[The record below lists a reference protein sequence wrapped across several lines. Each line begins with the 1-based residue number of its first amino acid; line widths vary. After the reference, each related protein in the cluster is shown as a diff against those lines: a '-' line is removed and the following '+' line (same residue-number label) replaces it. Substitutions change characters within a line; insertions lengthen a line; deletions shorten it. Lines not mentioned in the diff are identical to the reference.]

1 MPRTT
6 TNLAQCTAAG
16 LGMATMMRKETLISD
31 TTPLL
36 WISNMIS
43 SILHHETLNWFTYLQ
58 HYKLKQSCSKFKT
71 IKYVSVATLQRSD
84 GATII

>member
-1 MPRTT
+1 
-6 TNLAQCTAAG
+6 
-16 LGMATMMRKETLISD
+16 
-31 TTPLL
+31 
-36 WISNMIS
+36 MIS

-71 IKYVSVATLQRSD
+71 IKYVSVATLHSSD